1 MTGEE
6 HLEEMLW
13 EAHKKGIYS
22 ELMEFAKELRVEN
35 IKMSLAD
42 SIYKAYYMMEVDL
55 VEI

>member
-1 MTGEE
+1 
-6 HLEEMLW
+6 
-13 EAHKKGIYS
+13 
-22 ELMEFAKELRVEN
+22 MEFAKELRVEN

>member
-13 EAHKKGIYS
+13 EAHKRGIHS
-22 ELMEFAKELRVEN
+22 ELMELAKELRNEN
-35 IKMSLAD
+35 IRMSFAD
-42 SIYKAYYMMEVDL
+42 SIYKAYYMMEVES